1 MLTLHM
7 QLVLLLKLKFGQIFK
22 FKFSQIFKDE
32 KMKLFIIV
40 KLELGKTQ
48 RFKGRLL
55 KSHIYSADKV
65 KTEPHLIQ

>member
-32 KMKLFIIV
+32 KMKF
-40 KLELGKTQ
+40 
-48 RFKGRLL
+48 
-55 KSHIYSADKV
+55 SHNREAG
-65 KTEPHLIQ
+65 TW